1 MGLVFNAIT
10 SILISSTLI
19 HIYTFH
25 VDVSQNHNSFSFQC
39 YLLKVANITL
49 IFWAMKMNAIKT
61 PQVLCVWSGAL
72 GNSMM
77 QLGYIYTWQYL
88 LSVLV
93 GFSKTYD
100 KRKVKGKL

>member
-19 HIYTFH
+19 HIYTFY

-49 IFWAMKMNAIKT
+49 IF
-61 PQVLCVWSGAL
+61 
-72 GNSMM
+72 
-77 QLGYIYTWQYL
+77 
-88 LSVLV
+88 
-93 GFSKTYD
+93 
-100 KRKVKGKL
+100 